1 MKKIAIIAAALVLS
15 VFLPVQVFAEGES
28 AVKID
33 MNKAYQTIDGFGAS
47 YTWYSEWLSETE
59 VAQQGFDWIFNDAKF
74 NIIRFRDLNCVYT
87 NNYDDVLEGYKGNYY
102 LYYNAAVERGVDP
115 LVLVTSWGEYD
126 RSLPWVE
133 FVENP
138 ENGYSYY
145 TLAKDENGEYMYD
158 ALADFCV
165 ESIKI
170 FFDAGIPVDYFSI
183 TNEAELQDSHLDEQ
197 GGSRDSAGF
206 FLGKQETD
214 YQAAYWKAHTAVYEA
229 FQSAFGEH
237 APQLMGAETMAAYP
251 DLLHGYLDPLIESR
265 PESFEIIAHHLYG
278 TDLSEKNLT
287 AVGQAFPNYKI
298 WQTEFY
304 NADFFKNAEIIL
316 DDLVYEGVS
325 AYLYWDG
332 VWPNGALLDVSI
344 SDGGTSL
351 TRRGNHYIMSH
362 ISAFIE
368 RGYQRV
374 DVQDN
379 LNTKFAAFKSPD
391 ESRLIVI
398 AMNPT
403 RDSESLNIDLGG
415 KDILGSKV
423 YLSTEDAEDSLKNKY
438 LQDIG
443 EYHNG
448 LVIPGRSLTTIE
460 IDLTTSLSDSTEKAE
475 INSTPSMSDSTERAE
490 INSTPSTSDSSEKN
504 DDKNKATGL
513 MMDFAPP
520 VFLAVIVAIAARAR
534 KRK

>member
-1 MKKIAIIAAALVLS
+1 MKKLAIIATALVLS
-15 VFLPVQVFAEGES
+15 VVSSVQAFAEDES
-28 AVKID
+28 VVKID
-33 MNKAYQTIDGFGAS
+33 MNKTYQTIDGFGAS
-47 YTWYSEWLSETE
+47 YTWYSEQLSGTE

-74 NIIRFRDLNCVYT
+74 NILRFRDLNCVYT
-87 NNYDDVLEGYKGNYY
+87 NNYDDVLEGYKSNYY
-102 LYYNAAVERGVDP
+102 LYYNAAVERGIDP

-145 TLAKDENGEYMYD
+145 TLAKDENGEYMYG

-197 GGSRDSAGF
+197 GGHRDSAGF

-214 YQAAYWKAHTAVYEA
+214 YQAAYWKAHIAVYEA
-229 FQSAFGEH
+229 FQNAFGEY

-287 AVGQAFPNYKI
+287 AVGQSFPNYKI

-304 NADFFKNAEIIL
+304 NADFFGNAEIIL
-316 DDLVYEGVS
+316 DDLVYEGVN

-332 VWPNGALLDVSI
+332 VWPMGAVLDVS
-344 SDGGTSL
+344 SSNGSTSL

-362 ISAFIE
+362 FSAFID

-374 DVQDN
+374 DVQDD

-391 ESRLIVI
+391 ESKLIVI
-398 AMNPT
+398 AVNPT
-403 RDSESLNIDLGG
+403 KNSESLSIDLGG

-423 YLSTEDAEDSLKNKY
+423 YLSTEDAENSFKNKY
-438 LQDIG
+438 LQDLG

-448 LVIPGRSLTTIE
+448 LEIPGRSLTTIE
-460 IDLTTSLSDSTEKAE
+460 INLAPKADYVPEETIKKENPYVKSSTNG
-475 INSTPSMSDSTERAE
+475 INSAILIALAAAAATIGAAAGIVVVVKKRR
-490 INSTPSTSDSSEKN
+490 
-504 DDKNKATGL
+504 KNKAASGADT
-513 MMDFAPP
+513 
-520 VFLAVIVAIAARAR
+520 
-534 KRK
+534 